1 MSDTE
6 TAQQQIN
13 IAGRRGRPVGTT
25 KKTPEEL
32 VQNQRAA
39 SSKWYYKN
47 HEYRCE
53 QKKIYYLENR
63 ERILESRRQKKE
75 KHTNRTVE

>member
-13 IAGRRGRPVGTT
+13 IAVVRGRPIGTT

-32 VQNQRAA
+32 VQNQRDA

-47 HEYRCE
+47 YEYRRE

-63 ERILESRRQKKE
+63 ERILESRRQK
-75 KHTNRTVE
+75 NRETYS

>member
-6 TAQQQIN
+6 TAQQQITV
-13 IAGRRGRPVGTT
+13 AVVRGRPIGTT
-25 KKTPEEL
+25 RKNPEEL

-47 HEYRCE
+47 HEYRRE

-63 ERILESRRQKKE
+63 ERILESRRQK
-75 KHTNRTVE
+75 NRETSS

>member
-25 KKTPEEL
+25 RKTPDEL

-63 ERILESRRQKKE
+63 ERILESRRQTKE
-75 KHTNRTVE
+75 KHTNCTVE

>member
-25 KKTPEEL
+25 RKTPAEL
-32 VQNQRAA
+32 VQNQRDA

-53 QKKIYYLENR
+53 QKKIYYLNNR

-75 KHTNRTVE
+75 KHTNCTVE